1 MKKSKKMIGIG
12 ASIVIVVCLV
22 LVCLVNK
29 PDRAYAIPAL
39 HTGKLETS
47 YQTYLDEAG
56 YDGTLSKEEIILD
69 ITNFKVENGME
80 AKVGAEGVLTE
91 DVGSI
96 TWNFQVPQSGFYNL
110 ELGYIA
116 LPGTTSDIQ
125 RKVSIDG
132 ESPYEALEQIMLK
145 RFWRDDVIKEKN
157 SNEIRPNSSEVYE
170 NIKIFLEDYSKR
182 SGESLV
188 FYLERGKHEL
198 TFDAIK
204 EPLEITSLVFKAS
217 EPLPS
222 YDQVIEAW
230 QETYADYD
238 DQTIICQAERTG
250 DITKDIIKSSSSINI
265 QKNYS
270 DSNIEPYH
278 PWHIIYNTIGAD
290 SWKQPGDS
298 ITWEVIAPKEGLYT
312 LAFKGRQAL
321 NRGVTSYRRLY
332 INGVVPFTEMNAI
345 GFDYSSNMQNY
356 IVANEEGEAY
366 YFYLKEGSNTITL
379 ETVLGNLGMVRNE
392 VEESLVRLNQMY
404 LQVIQLTGQVPVK
417 YIDYEIKKKIPEF
430 TLVMEEE
437 SKRLFEAVDYL
448 IELTGE
454 KGENTSLLEK
464 MAIEAQELANNPES
478 VVEELTQLK
487 NNISALGTWLVTI
500 SEMPLELDSILLS
513 SSNMDLPRPT
523 EGALKGMMNSIVRF
537 FSTFF
542 VKSNEF
548 ASTDMQDNTKEIK
561 VWMASAG
568 KEQAQIVQNMIDETF
583 TPESGIAVNLQL
595 IPVDVVLRAAL
606 AGNGPD
612 VVIGLAQGTAQDFAM
627 RNALVNLKEL
637 EGFKEVTEKYYDSTL
652 MSSAYQDGIYGI
664 PEQANFMMMFYRTD
678 ILDEIGLEV
687 PDTWDEIKE
696 AIPVIQKNNYD
707 FYLPSTQAAPALY
720 QSMVFQNGGNVYKG
734 EGENYGIAS
743 GLDEEAAMIAFKDY
757 TDLFTSHGLLVTA
770 DFSNRFRTG
779 EMPIGITNYMTYCQ
793 LEIFAPEI
801 KGLWGF
807 APLPGVKEA
816 NGEIDRSY
824 IVDTIQSVIMS
835 GREHTDASWKF
846 VKWWNSTEAQL
857 TYANT
862 LESVMGTAARYPA
875 ADPNVLERLPW
886 SNKEL
891 TQILTQ
897 FENTVG
903 IQAVPGYYMNTRMIQ
918 YAFNEVV
925 TNLANPRETL
935 YLNIKAINKE
945 LIKKRESFGLSTAR

>member
-1 MKKSKKMIGIG
+1 MKRSKKRLGIG
-12 ASIVIVVCLV
+12 LFGVIIIFLV
-22 LVCLVNK
+22 SAYLIDQQDK
-29 PDRAYAIPAL
+29 MYAIPAM
-39 HTGKLETS
+39 HQGKLESS

-56 YDGTLSKEEIILD
+56 YNGELSAEEVVID
-69 ITNFKVENGME
+69 INHFKVSDDME
-80 AKVGAEGVLTE
+80 AEVGIDGVVTG

-96 TWNFQVPQSGFYNL
+96 TWHFQVKQSGFYNL
-110 ELGYIA
+110 EIGYIA

-125 RKVSIDG
+125 RKILIDG
-132 ESPYEALEQIMLK
+132 GLPYKALEQIMLK
-145 RFWRDDVIKEKN
+145 RFWRDGEIKVKN
-157 SNEIRPNSSEVYE
+157 ENEIRPNASEVYA
-170 NIKIFLEDYSKR
+170 NTRLFLEDYSKR
-182 SGESLV
+182 SGEPLI
-188 FYLERGKHEL
+188 FYLEKGSHEL
-198 TFDAIK
+198 TFETVK
-204 EPLEITSLVFKAS
+204 EPLEITSLVFKSADK
-217 EPLPS
+217 PPS
-222 YDQVIEAW
+222 YDELIETW
-230 QETYADYD
+230 QNTYTNYDSET
-238 DQTIICQAERTG
+238 IVCQAERT
-250 DITKDIIKSSSSINI
+250 DATTKDIIKSSSSINI

-290 SWKQPGDS
+290 SWKQSGDS

-312 LAFKGRQAL
+312 IAFKGRQAL

-332 INGVVPFTEMNAI
+332 INGKVPFDEMNAI
-345 GFDYSSNMQNY
+345 GFAHSSKMQNY
-356 IVANEEGEAY
+356 IIANEQGEPY
-366 YFYLKEGSNTITL
+366 YFYLNEGSNKITL
-379 ETVLGNLGMVRNE
+379 ETVLGNFGTVLNQ
-392 VEESLVRLNQMY
+392 VEESLVSLNQMY
-404 LQVIQLTGQVPVK
+404 LKVIQLTGQVPIK
-417 YIDYEIKKKIPEF
+417 YIDYEISKKIPEF
-430 TLVMEEE
+430 TTVMEEE
-437 SKRLFEAVDYL
+437 SNRLFGAVNDL
-448 IELTGE
+448 VAITGE

-464 MAIEAQELANNPES
+464 MAIQAQALAGDPEG

-487 NNISALGTWLVTI
+487 NNISALGTWLVAI

-513 SSNMDLPRPT
+513 NDVTSLPKST
-523 EGALKGMMNSIVRF
+523 EGFFKGVANSVVRF

-542 VKSNEF
+542 VKSNELT
-548 ASTDMQDNTKEIK
+548 STSQKENVREIK

-568 KEQAQIVQNMIDETF
+568 KEQAQIIQNMIDETF

-606 AGNGPD
+606 AGNGSD

-627 RNALVNLKEL
+627 RNALVNLAEF
-637 EGFKEVTEKYYDSTL
+637 EDFEEVTQKYYDSTL
-652 MSSAYQDGIYGI
+652 MSATYQDGVYGI

-678 ILDEIGLEV
+678 ILDKIGLEV
-687 PDTWDEIKE
+687 PNTWQEVKE

-720 QSMVFQNGGNVYKG
+720 QSMVFQNGGNIYKG
-734 EGENYGIAS
+734 ENEGYGIAS
-743 GLDEEAAMIAFKDY
+743 GLDQEPAMIAFKDY
-757 TDLFTSHGLLVTA
+757 TDLFTSHGLLVTV

-779 EMPIGITNYMTYCQ
+779 EMPIGLTNYMTYCQ

-807 APLPGVKEA
+807 APIPGIEEA
-816 NGEIDRSY
+816 SGKVNRSY
-824 IVDTIQSVIMS
+824 IVDTVQSVIMS
-835 GREHTDASWKF
+835 GKKQTDAAWEF

-857 TYANT
+857 AYANT
-862 LESVMGTAARYPA
+862 LEAVMGTAARYPA

-891 TQILTQ
+891 NQILTQ

-903 IQAVPGYYMNTRMIQ
+903 IPAVPGYYMNTRMIQ

-935 YLNIKAINKE
+935 YLNIKDINKE
-945 LIKKRESFGLSTAR
+945 LTKKRESFGLSAAK